1 MRRPSYSCRDTEM
14 EAAVSESSSL
24 SMELTDGIAVLTLDR
39 PDKRNAVDGPLIAAI
54 EDFLDKRGG
63 K

>member
-24 SMELTDGIAVLTLDR
+24 SIELTDGIAVLTLDR